1 MKKLNNILKTQKQV
15 FFYWKGNDMKDGKIY
30 LYKPYRQMEKK
41 YDLFYDKLV
50 REEKNRE
57 YIDKLKEKFLV
68 KKYIKMLDFRI
79 D

>member
-1 MKKLNNILKTQKQV
+1 
-15 FFYWKGNDMKDGKIY
+15 MKDGKIF

-68 KKYIKMLDFRI
+68 KKYY
-79 D
+79 

>member
-1 MKKLNNILKTQKQV
+1 MN
-15 FFYWKGNDMKDGKIY
+15 DGKTY

-57 YIDKLKEKFLV
+57 YIDKLKERVLV
-68 KKYIKMLDFRI
+68 KKYY
-79 D
+79 